1 MCRGAR
7 CSKGAASGR
16 VERAPGETPN
26 LVRPQV
32 THPAASDRHGR
43 LARPPGRCRP
53 PAQRTTA
60 VREAGGCRPR
70 RKCATRFLLG
80 VTRLPSSPVPPA
92 EECSVPFRAG
102 DGSPAARLRGLG
114 EGLLGRA
121 RAPAQDQGAS
131 GSFSPRGPRAPNGQ
145 GPVLPE
151 PPERPRLSQ
160 GPPREQRCRVH
171 GRASRGSTDPEK
183 AGSARCRLSPL
194 RGTRHQPPLLII
206 SARHLP
212 PDPTRGGLAG
222 RRTRG
227 SRGRGGRGTRTA
239 PHTAFP
245 PLCGKSGFPR
255 FADLQSQC

>member
-92 EECSVPFRAG
+92 KECSVPFRAG

-160 GPPREQRCRVH
+160 GPHASSGAVCTEGLPEGQQTPRRQ
-171 GRASRGSTDPEK
+171 GTPGAD
-183 AGSARCRLSPL
+183 SAPYGAHATSLLS
-194 RGTRHQPPLLII
+194 
-206 SARHLP
+206 
-212 PDPTRGGLAG
+212 
-222 RRTRG
+222 
-227 SRGRGGRGTRTA
+227 
-239 PHTAFP
+239 
-245 PLCGKSGFPR
+245 
-255 FADLQSQC
+255 